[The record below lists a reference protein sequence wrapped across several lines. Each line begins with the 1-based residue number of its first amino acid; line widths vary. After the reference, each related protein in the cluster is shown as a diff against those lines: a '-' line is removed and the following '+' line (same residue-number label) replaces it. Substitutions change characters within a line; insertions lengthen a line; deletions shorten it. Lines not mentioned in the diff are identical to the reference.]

1 MRQLLL
7 IVISFIA
14 LSVHAHQVNEPMTI
28 ADAAK
33 LGLKVVVI
41 TTVDEEEPT
50 VEKVYA
56 PVGCMGTGATNA
68 TKVPGRIQIF
78 APTDSETPI
87 YDSGEYKEDKSGMTI
102 KIRGNSTANFLS
114 TRKPYKIKLQ
124 KKADLLSRTTECK
137 DKEWG
142 LLTTLAEDDYAI
154 TNTLGFGVSDIV
166 GQPWTP
172 AMENVT
178 VLFNG
183 KFRGL
188 YTLVELVK
196 KSSDRIDVADDGY
209 IAEIDPY
216 WWNEPVSVK
225 TMVYAPYT
233 SPYQITFKY
242 PDSDDIT
249 QAQID
254 VMQGVMDRLD
264 SAIVNPI
271 DGNDYS
277 KHINLDSWA
286 RWLLIHQI
294 LGDGDAAGSNQ
305 YFYRHDC
312 TADTLLNMGPVWD
325 FDAILRYDVTQ
336 LQPTIYYHYFREM
349 LLDSPSRALGRK
361 MQEIYAA
368 ESEDIFSRINTF
380 LDSLTTA
387 KAYEGADMTLAEAVD
402 NVTNLMTGDAGFSC
416 YPTLTTIENARAY
429 FQTRKTSLDVR
440 LHDLPSEDIIS
451 GVNTIAEDA
460 ALQVKPLK
468 RFSKQG
474 IEIQYGTRTYNIIGQ
489 RKY

>member
-1 MRQLLL
+1 MRQILL
-7 IVISFIA
+7 IVISFIT
-14 LSVHAHQVNEPMTI
+14 LSVHAHQVDEPMTI
-28 ADAAK
+28 EDATK
-33 LGLKVVVI
+33 LGLKVVCI
-41 TTVDEEEPT
+41 TTVDAEEPT

-56 PVGCMGTGATNA
+56 PAGCMGTGSTNA
-68 TKVPGRIQIF
+68 TKVSGRIQIF
-78 APTDSETPI
+78 APTDSDNPI

-102 KIRGNSTANFLS
+102 KIRGNSTANYKS
-114 TRKPYKIKLQ
+114 SRKPYKIKLQ
-124 KKADLLSRTTECK
+124 KKADFLGRTTERK

-142 LLTTLAEDDYAI
+142 LLTTLAEDKCAI

-188 YTLVELVK
+188 YALVELVK

-209 IAEIDPY
+209 IAEVDPY
-216 WWNEPVSVK
+216 WWNESVSVE

-233 SPYQITFKY
+233 CPYKVTFKY
-242 PDSDDIT
+242 PDPDDIT
-249 QAQID
+249 QVQID

-271 DGNDYS
+271 DGDEYS

-294 LGDGDAAGSNQ
+294 LGDLDSAGSNQ

-312 TADTLLNMGPVWD
+312 STDTLLNMGPVWD
-325 FDAILRYDVTQ
+325 FDAIMRYDSTQ
-336 LQPTIYYHYFREM
+336 LQPAIYQHYFKKM
-349 LLDSPSRALGRK
+349 LLDGPSRALGRK
-361 MQEIYAA
+361 IQEIYAA

-387 KAYEGADMTLAEAVD
+387 KAYEGADMTFAEAVD

-416 YPTLTTIENARAY
+416 YATLTAIENARTY
-429 FQTRKTSLDVR
+429 FLARKTFLDAH
-440 LHDLPSEDIIS
+440 LQDLPSEDIVTGI
-451 GVNTIAEDA
+451 DA
-460 ALQVKPLK
+460 VEQTKPLK
-468 RFSKQG
+468 HISKLG
-474 IEIQYGTRTYNIIGQ
+474 IEIQYDTRTYNIIGQ
-489 RKY
+489 RKR